1 MNHPEAGVV
10 DPDEMGF
17 EVVMEVALPY
27 LGEMVGVYTDWTPLE
42 HRGTL
47 FPEDLDWDDPW
58 QFKNILVS

>member
-1 MNHPEAGVV
+1 MDFQE
-10 DPDEMGF
+10 
-17 EVVMEVALPY
+17 VMEVALPY